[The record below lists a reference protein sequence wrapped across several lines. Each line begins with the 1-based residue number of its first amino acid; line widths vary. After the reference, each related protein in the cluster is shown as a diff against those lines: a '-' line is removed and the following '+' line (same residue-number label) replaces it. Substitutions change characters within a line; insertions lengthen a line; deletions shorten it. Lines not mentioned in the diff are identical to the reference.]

1 MSSTTY
7 DEARAE
13 AFAGRMLD
21 LLNGGA
27 LAVMISVGHR
37 TGLLDALAAQ
47 GDVTSQELATAAG
60 LDERYV
66 REWLG
71 AMTAG
76 RIVELD
82 PATARY
88 TLPAEHAAWLT
99 RAASP
104 DNLAV
109 EAQWITSLSAVEDDI
124 VDCFREGGGVPY
136 ERYARFHEV
145 MAEESAQTVLSVL
158 FSHILPLVP
167 GMSERLEDGASL
179 LDLGCGR
186 GRALLLL
193 AERFPNSTFQG
204 YDLSHDA
211 IAYASGQAAERD
223 LGNVSFSQRDL
234 STFDEDAEPGA
245 FAYVTTFDAVHDQAK
260 PLALLKG
267 IRLSLEPDGTYLM
280 QDIQGSSHHH
290 ENIDHPGGPLLY
302 MISCMHCMTVS
313 LAQGGEGLGAMW
325 GEQKARELLGEAGFH
340 LGRRAPP
347 RARPVQR
354 VLRGSDSL
362 QNDDHVA
369 MRRWTP
375 RGGVLGRAHI
385 SLIWAL
391 PASLPRGVHHPP
403 RDGRSL

>member
-1 MSSTTY
+1 MATAY
-7 DEARAE
+7 DVGRAE
-13 AFAGRMLD
+13 AFAGRMLE

-37 TGLLDALAAQ
+37 TGALDALAEHGPA
-47 GDVTSQELATAAG
+47 TSQRLAEVAG

-71 AMTAG
+71 ALTAG

-82 PATARY
+82 PDTELY
-88 TLPAEHAAWLT
+88 SLPAEHAAWLT

-109 EAQWITSLSAVEDDI
+109 EAQWITSLSTVEDDI
-124 VDCFREGGGVPY
+124 VECFRSGGGVPY
-136 ERYARFHEV
+136 ERYPRFHEV

-167 GMSERLEDGASL
+167 GMVERLEEGASL

-193 AERFPNSTFQG
+193 AERFPSSTFRG
-204 YDLSHDA
+204 YDLSSDA
-211 IAYASGQAAERD
+211 IAFATAQASERG
-223 LGNVSFSQRDL
+223 LANVAFEQRDL
-234 STFDEDAEPGA
+234 STFDEDAEPEE
-245 FAYVTTFDAVHDQAK
+245 FPFVTTFDAVHDQAR

-267 IRLSLEPDGTYLM
+267 IRRTVKPDGVYLM

-290 ENIDHPGGPLLY
+290 ENVDHPGGPLLY
-302 MISCMHCMTVS
+302 MISTMHCMTVS

-325 GEQKARELLGEAGFH
+325 GEEKARELLVEAGFSSVDVH
-340 LGRRAPP
+340 MLEHDPFNAYFVV
-347 RARPVQR
+347 RP
-354 VLRGSDSL
+354 
-362 QNDDHVA
+362 
-369 MRRWTP
+369 
-375 RGGVLGRAHI
+375 
-385 SLIWAL
+385 
-391 PASLPRGVHHPP
+391 
-403 RDGRSL
+403 